1 MLRSFVRQLSTTS
14 SNSHSIS
21 TSLKQRYI
29 QAQLKASDLSMND
42 CKELILEFLNLYPK
56 TTLILDALDEC
67 KKDTRRSL
75 IEIFD
80 NFVACAS
87 RPVKIFISSRP
98 DGDIRERFKNL
109 ANIEIQATDNHG
121 DISKFVE
128 TEIMKHR
135 RWSKMSTKLQSE
147 IVETI
152 QARSQGM

>member
-1 MLRSFVRQLSTTS
+1 
-14 SNSHSIS
+14 
-21 TSLKQRYI
+21 
-29 QAQLKASDLSMND
+29 MND
-42 CKELILEFLNLYPK
+42 CKELILEFLNIYPK

-67 KKDTRRSL
+67 KKEKRRDL
-75 IEIFD
+75 IEMFD
-80 NFVACAS
+80 YFLAHAS

-121 DISKFVE
+121 DISRFVE

-135 RWSKMSTKLQSE
+135 RWKNMSPELQRE
-147 IVETI
+147 IIETL